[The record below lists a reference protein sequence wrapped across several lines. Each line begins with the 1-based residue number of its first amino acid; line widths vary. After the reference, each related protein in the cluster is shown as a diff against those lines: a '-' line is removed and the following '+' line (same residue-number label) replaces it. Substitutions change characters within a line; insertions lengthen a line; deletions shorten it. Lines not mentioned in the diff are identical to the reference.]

1 MKARGVVLTS
11 EKSRKRINNSEMFL
25 IVSKTCFLLFLYTD
39 PPRINPFEP
48 IRALVPGEDLIL
60 TCIARG
66 GPEPTITWYKDRK
79 LIHKGQT
86 LQVITN
92 ETSAM
97 EGLYTCRASNGIQPD
112 DIASVTVTSLG
123 K

>member
-1 MKARGVVLTS
+1 MESFQPGEIPKKNKQFG
-11 EKSRKRINNSEMFL
+11 NFL
-25 IVSKTCFLLFLYTD
+25 IVSKICFLLFLYTD

-60 TCIARG
+60 TCTARG

-79 LIHKGQT
+79 LIHKNRT
-86 LQVITN
+86 LVITN
-92 ETSAM
+92 QASAM